1 MIFCIQLC
9 WMQGGFA
16 QEEDLYVRVSKENL
30 RDQPNGNKV
39 GELMSGTKLKV
50 LEKQDRWVKVQ
61 LTGWIWQPSTTP
73 DPTQVVNFKVRASH
87 ILVETQEE
95 AEQLLSQLMQG
106 ADFAEL
112 AKQHSRDRA
121 SGDKG
126 GDLGMFGK
134 GDLRPEFEDAVF
146 RLKVG
151 SMSGI
156 VKTDLGYHIIK
167 RTG

>member
-1 MIFCIQLC
+1 MFFCIQLC
-9 WMQGGFA
+9 WMQGAFA
-16 QEEDLYVRVSKENL
+16 QEENLYVRVSKENL
-30 RDQPNGNKV
+30 RAEPNGKKL
-39 GELMSGTKLKV
+39 GELMSGTKLQV
-50 LEKQDRWVKVQ
+50 IEKQENWVKVQ
-61 LTGWIWQPSTTP
+61 LTGWIWQPSLTA
-73 DPTQVVNFKVRASH
+73 DPTTVVNFQVRASH

-95 AEQLLSQLMQG
+95 AQQLLTQLMQG

-112 AKQHSRDRA
+112 ARQHSRDRA
-121 SGDKG
+121 SGENG
-126 GDLGMFGK
+126 GDLGMFGR

-151 SMSGI
+151 SMSGV